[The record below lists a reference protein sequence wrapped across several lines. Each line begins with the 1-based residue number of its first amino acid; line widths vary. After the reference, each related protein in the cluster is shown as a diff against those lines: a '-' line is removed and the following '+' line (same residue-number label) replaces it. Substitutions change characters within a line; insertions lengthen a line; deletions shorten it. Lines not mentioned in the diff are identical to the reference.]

1 MSNIK
6 VVDVNNEKGKEEA
19 VEEPVETE
27 QAKEEVIEHNNE
39 IVDTPPTEQATEEQ
53 ESEPKPKAKAKPKAS
68 DKVECKTC
76 DKTMTYKNYRYRH
89 EKLCTEEPKPVKPHA
104 KPKAK
109 VKMMPKPKFQVEE
122 VYEEQEEEV
131 IPETNRKA
139 LPSGNPKL
147 TKEVKNQVL
156 KPQPSNPLADITNH
170 YQLLQQQFIQQKKE
184 KYNNLCQN
192 MFASRSRR

>member
-6 VVDVNNEKGKEEA
+6 VVDVNNEEGKEEA
-19 VEEPVETE
+19 VEEPVKTE

-53 ESEPKPKAKAKPKAS
+53 EHKPKPKAKIKPKAS

-89 EKLCTEEPKPVKPHA
+89 EKLCTDEPKPVKPHA

-109 VKMMPKPKFQVEE
+109 VKMMPKPKFQEVEVE
-122 VYEEQEEEV
+122 DEIIEEHE
-131 IPETNRKA
+131 A
-139 LPSGNPKL
+139 LPVGNPKPKL
-147 TKEVKNQVL
+147 SAPVSNQIL

>member
-1 MSNIK
+1 MYMSNIK
-6 VVDVNNEKGKEEA
+6 VVDVNNEEGKEE
-19 VEEPVETE
+19 VIEEPVETE

-53 ESEPKPKAKAKPKAS
+53 EHKPKPKAKPKAS

-122 VYEEQEEEV
+122 VYEEEEV
-131 IPETNRKA
+131 IEQPK
-139 LPSGNPKL
+139 PKL
-147 TKEVKNQVL
+147 SAPVSNQIL

>member
-6 VVDVNNEKGKEEA
+6 IVDVNNEEGKEEV
-19 VEEPVETE
+19 VEEPVEIE
-27 QAKEEVIEHNNE
+27 QVKEEVVEHNNE
-39 IVDTPPTEQATEEQ
+39 IVDTSQTEEAPEQATEQ
-53 ESEPKPKAKAKPKAS
+53 PKPKAKNKPKAS

-89 EKLCTEEPKPVKPHA
+89 EKLCTDEPKPVKPHA

-109 VKMMPKPKFQVEE
+109 VKMMPKPKFQEVE
-122 VYEEQEEEV
+122 VFEEEV
-131 IPETNRKA
+131 MEQPK
-139 LPSGNPKL
+139 PKL
-147 TKEVKNQVL
+147 SAPVSNQIL